1 MTKAISR
8 PTRGFWCGLLLM
20 AAFAGVAVLL
30 AQLPLFKETLRI
42 SPLIISVLIGM
53 IYANTLRHKLDP
65 AWVPGLAFSSKRILR
80 LSIVFYAFRLTL
92 TDIYAAGL
100 TAFVYDLIIVSSV
113 ILLGVLIGRWLKMD
127 RDTAILTASGSAI
140 CGAAAVLGTEPV
152 LGASSEKTVVAVATV
167 VLFGTLSM
175 FIYPLVHATGWL
187 GLTDHQM
194 AIYTGGT
201 LHEVAHVAGAGGAMG
216 EAIGSTAT
224 ITKMIRVILL
234 APFLLILT
242 SVLQS
247 GRRGGGATAQ
257 RKVSIPWFAIWFL
270 IMICVNTF
278 IGYLAEQQGVSD
290 FYGQVCGGIRWA
302 DDFGLC
308 MAMAAL
314 GSDASFA
321 RFRQAGGKPFLL
333 AGALYLW
340 LTIGGYCLIRLIG

>member
-8 PTRGFWCGLLLM
+8 PSRGFWCGLLLM
-20 AAFAGVAVLL
+20 AVFAGVAVAL

-53 IYANTLRHKLDP
+53 IYANTLRHKLNP
-65 AWVPGLAFSSKRILR
+65 TWVPGLAFSSKRILR
-80 LSIVFYAFRLTL
+80 LAIVFYAFRLTL
-92 TDIYAAGL
+92 ADIYEAGA
-100 TAFVYDLIIVSSV
+100 TAFIYDLIIVSSV

-152 LGASSEKTVVAVATV
+152 LGASSEKTVIAVATV

-216 EAIGSTAT
+216 EAIASTAT

-242 SVLQS
+242 SVLH
-247 GRRGGGATAQ
+247 RGGRAGATGQ
-257 RKVSIPWFAIWFL
+257 SKVSIPWFAIWFL
-270 IMICVNTF
+270 IMICVNTL
-278 IGYLAEQQGVSD
+278 IAYLAEQQGVNNLYD
-290 FYGQVCGGIRWA
+290 QVCGGIRWA

-321 RFRQAGGKPFLL
+321 RFKRAGGKPFLL

>member
-1 MTKAISR
+1 
-8 PTRGFWCGLLLM
+8 
-20 AAFAGVAVLL
+20 
-30 AQLPLFKETLRI
+30 
-42 SPLIISVLIGM
+42 M
-53 IYANTLRHKLDP
+53 IYANTLRHKLNL

-80 LSIVFYAFRLTL
+80 LAIVFYAFRLTL

-152 LGASSEKTVVAVATV
+152 LGASSEKTVIAVATV

-175 FIYPLVHATGWL
+175 FVYPLVYATGWL
-187 GLTDHQM
+187 GLTEHQM

-201 LHEVAHVAGAGGAMG
+201 LHEVAHVADAGGAMG
-216 EAIGSTAT
+216 DAIASTAT

-234 APFLLILT
+234 APYLLILT
-242 SVLQS
+242 SVLHRG
-247 GRRGGGATAQ
+247 GRGGATAQ

-270 IMICVNTF
+270 IMICVNTL
-278 IGYLAEQQGVSD
+278 IVYLANQQGMSD
-290 FYGQVCGGIRWA
+290 LYSQICGGIRWV